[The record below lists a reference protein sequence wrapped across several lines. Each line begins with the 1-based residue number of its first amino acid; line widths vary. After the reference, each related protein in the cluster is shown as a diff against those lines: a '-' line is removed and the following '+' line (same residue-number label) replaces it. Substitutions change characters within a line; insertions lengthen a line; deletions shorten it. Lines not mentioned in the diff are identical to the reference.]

1 MTISFESDS
10 NIKRNTRL
18 ILLAAVALAA
28 IFFINALVSTYLLR
42 KNSIQDRADQLA
54 NLTII
59 LAEHTS
65 QTMFS
70 ANTALSSV
78 IEILDRAKIGDE
90 KDYQEFAS
98 KKAQFDLLQERTSSN
113 SILDVSTF
121 VAADGKVLN
130 FSRSYPPPPISLAD
144 RDYFKYLSENN
155 DLDTYYSTPVRNKGN
170 GKWVF
175 YLARRVNGKNGQFL
189 GVVLVGVSVEV
200 FSSLYERIGGNLGE
214 GAALTLYRKDKTL
227 LTRWPLVENLIGK
240 TNPNTFIDDSLA
252 NVNVNGGVI
261 FGSGPGF
268 ARQNDA
274 PVERMLSY
282 RAVKGY
288 PLIVGAVVPETLYLA
303 NLNKNAIGVFMATG
317 LSLIALAI
325 GTYLLLRAYRR
336 NAETQYRAHHDVL
349 TELPN
354 RTLFSDRLQ
363 QALAVCKRHQTK
375 LAILFVDLDN
385 LKTIND
391 VYSHNAGD
399 SLLKEVARRMRE
411 CVRESDT
418 VGRLGGDEFVL
429 ILPGIDTEDR
439 AVQVAEKIRLALSE
453 PIEVEGISLSTSAS
467 IGVALYPE
475 HGENET
481 DLINNADVAMYEAK
495 SSGRNQIKV
504 FGEDVLKAALVDL
517 A

>member
-42 KNSIQDRADQLA
+42 KNSIQDRSDQLA

-70 ANTALSSV
+70 ANTALLS
-78 IEILDRAKIGDE
+78 IMEILERAKIGDE
-90 KDYQEFAS
+90 KAYQEFAS

-130 FSRSYPPPPISLAD
+130 FSRSYPPPPINLAD
-144 RDYFKYLSENN
+144 RDYFKYLSANN
-155 DLDTYYSTPVRNKGN
+155 DLDTYYSIPVRNKGN

-175 YLARRVNGKNGQFL
+175 YLARRVNGKNDQFL

-200 FSSLYERIGGNLGE
+200 FSSLYERIGGNLGD

-240 TNPNTFIDDSLA
+240 PNPNRFIDDSLA
-252 NVNVNGGVI
+252 SVNVNGGVI

-268 ARQNDA
+268 ARQNDT

-317 LSLIALAI
+317 LSMIALVI
-325 GTYLLLRAYRR
+325 GVYLLLRAYRG

-363 QALAVCKRHQTK
+363 QALAVSKRQQSK

-385 LKTIND
+385 LKTVND

-399 SLLKEVARRMRE
+399 ALLKEVARRMRE

-429 ILPGIDTEDR
+429 LLPGVDSEEQ
-439 AVQVAEKIRLALSE
+439 AVQIAEKIRLALTL
-453 PIEVEGISLSTSAS
+453 PIDAEGVSLGTSAS
-467 IGVALYPE
+467 IGIALYPD
-475 HGENET
+475 HGLNET
-481 DLINNADVAMYEAK
+481 DLINNADIAMYEAK

-504 FGEDVLKAALVDL
+504 FGNDVLKSTLVDL

>member
-28 IFFINALVSTYLLR
+28 IFLINALVSTYLLR
-42 KNSIQDRADQLA
+42 KNSIQDRSDQLA

-70 ANTALSSV
+70 ANTALLS
-78 IEILDRAKIGDE
+78 IMEILERAKIGDE
-90 KDYQEFAS
+90 KAYQEFAS

-130 FSRSYPPPPISLAD
+130 FSRSYPPPPINLAD
-144 RDYFKYLSENN
+144 RDYFKYLSANN
-155 DLDTYYSTPVRNKGN
+155 DLDTYYSIPVRNKGN

-175 YLARRVNGKNGQFL
+175 YLARRVNGKNDRFL

-200 FSSLYERIGGNLGE
+200 FSSLYERIGGNLGD
-214 GAALTLYRKDKTL
+214 GAALTLYRKDMTL

-240 TNPNTFIDDSLA
+240 TNPNKFIDDSLA
-252 NVNVNGGVI
+252 SVNVNGGVI

-268 ARQNDA
+268 ARQNDT

-317 LSLIALAI
+317 LSMIALVI
-325 GTYLLLRAYRR
+325 GVYLLLRAYHR
-336 NAETQYRAHHDVL
+336 NAEAQYRAHHDVL

-363 QALAVCKRHQTK
+363 QALAVSKRQQSK

-385 LKTIND
+385 LKTVND

-399 SLLKEVARRMRE
+399 ALLKEVARRMRE

-429 ILPGIDTEDR
+429 LLPGVDSEEQ
-439 AVQVAEKIRLALSE
+439 AVQIAEKIRLALTL
-453 PIEVEGISLSTSAS
+453 PIDAEGVSLGTSAS
-467 IGVALYPE
+467 IGIALYPD
-475 HGENET
+475 HGLNET
-481 DLINNADVAMYEAK
+481 DLINNADIAMYEAK

-504 FGEDVLKAALVDL
+504 FGNDVLKSTLVDL

>member
-18 ILLAAVALAA
+18 IILAAVVLAA
-28 IFFINALVSTYLLR
+28 ILLINAAFSTYLLR
-42 KNSIQDRADQLA
+42 KNSIQDRSDQLA

-70 ANTALSSV
+70 ANTALLS
-78 IEILDRAKIGDE
+78 IMEILERAKIGDE
-90 KDYQEFAS
+90 KAYQDFAS

-130 FSRSYPPPPISLAD
+130 FSRSFPPPPINLAD
-144 RDYFKYLSENN
+144 RDYFKYLSTNN
-155 DLDTYYSTPVRNKGN
+155 DLDTYFSIPVRNKGN

-175 YLARRVNGKNGQFL
+175 YLARRVNDKNQQFL

-214 GAALTLYRKDKTL
+214 GAALSLYRKDKTL
-227 LTRWPLVENLIGK
+227 LTRWPLVEKLIGK
-240 TNPNTFIDDSLA
+240 TNPNTYIDESLSK
-252 NVNVNGGVI
+252 NNVNGGVI

-268 ARQNDA
+268 ARQNEA
-274 PVERMLSY
+274 PVQRMLSY
-282 RAVKGY
+282 REVKGY
-288 PLIVGAVVPETLYLA
+288 PLIVGAVVTESLYLA
-303 NLNKNAIGVFMATG
+303 NWYKNASGVFLATA
-317 LSLIALAI
+317 LSLIALFVGA
-325 GTYLLLRAYRR
+325 YLLLRSYRR
-336 NAETQYRAHHDVL
+336 NAEAQYRAHHDVL

-363 QALAVCKRHQTK
+363 QALAVCKRQKTK
-375 LAILFVDLDN
+375 LALLFIDLDN

-391 VYSHNAGD
+391 VHSHNAGD
-399 SLLKEVARRMRE
+399 AVLKEVAQRMGA

-418 VGRLGGDEFVL
+418 VGRIGGDEFVV
-429 ILPGIDTEDR
+429 ILPGVETENQ
-439 AVQVAEKIRLALSE
+439 AVQIAEKIRQALLT
-453 PIEVEGISLSTSAS
+453 PIMIDGLTLNTSAS
-467 IGVALYPE
+467 IGVALYPD
-475 HGENET
+475 HGLNET

-504 FGEDVLKAALVDL
+504 FGDDVLRSAVIDL

>member
-1 MTISFESDS
+1 MTISFESNS
-10 NIKRNTRL
+10 TIKRNTRL
-18 ILLAAVALAA
+18 IVFAALVLAVILLA
-28 IFFINALVSTYLLR
+28 NALVSSYLLR
-42 KNSIQDRADQLA
+42 KNSIQDRSDQLA

-70 ANTALSSV
+70 ANTALLSIQEV
-78 IEILDRAKIGDE
+78 LERAKIGDE
-90 KDYQEFAS
+90 KSYQEFAS
-98 KKAQFDLLQERTSSN
+98 KKAQFDLLEERTSSN

-130 FSRSYPPPPISLAD
+130 FSRSYPPPPINLAD
-144 RDYFKYLSENN
+144 RDYFKYLSVNN
-155 DLDTYYSTPVRNKGN
+155 DPDTYYSVPVRNKGN

-175 YLARRVNGKNGQFL
+175 YLARRVNGKNDQFL

-240 TNPNTFIDDSLA
+240 TNPNTFIDDSLK
-252 NVNVNGGVI
+252 NVDVNGGVI
-261 FGSGPGF
+261 FASGPGF
-268 ARQNDA
+268 TRKNES
-274 PVERMLSY
+274 PVERMVSY

-288 PLIVGAVVPETLYLA
+288 PLIVGTVIPESLYLA
-303 NLNKNAIGVFMATG
+303 NLNKNAVGIFVATG
-317 LSLIALAI
+317 LSLIALII
-325 GTYLLLRAYRR
+325 GAFLLLRSYRR
-336 NAETQYRAHHDVL
+336 NAESQYRAHHDVL

-363 QALAVCKRHQTK
+363 QALAVSKRQQSK

-385 LKTIND
+385 LKTVND
-391 VYSHNAGD
+391 IYSHNAGD
-399 SLLKEVARRMRE
+399 ALLKEVAGRMKG
-411 CVRESDT
+411 CVRDSDT
-418 VGRLGGDEFVL
+418 VARLGGDEFVL
-429 ILPGIDTEDR
+429 LLPGVDSETQAFQI
-439 AVQVAEKIRLALSE
+439 AEKIRLALTA
-453 PIEVEGISLSTSAS
+453 PIDVEGVSLSTSAS
-467 IGVALYPE
+467 IGIALYPD
-475 HGENET
+475 HGQNET
-481 DLINNADVAMYEAK
+481 DLINNADIAMYEAK

-504 FGEDVLKAALVDL
+504 FGDDVLRSALIDL

>member
-1 MTISFESDS
+1 MTISFESDF

-18 ILLAAVALAA
+18 ILLAALALVA
-28 IFFINALVSTYLLR
+28 IFLINALVSTYLLR
-42 KNSIQDRADQLA
+42 KNSIQDRSDQLA

-70 ANTALSSV
+70 ANTALLS
-78 IEILDRAKIGDE
+78 IMEILERAKIGDE
-90 KDYQEFAS
+90 KAYQDFAS
-98 KKAQFDLLQERTSSN
+98 KKSQFELLQERTSSN

-130 FSRSYPPPPISLAD
+130 FSRSYPPPPINLAD
-144 RDYFKYLSENN
+144 RDYFKYLSANN
-155 DLDTYYSTPVRNKGN
+155 DLDTYYSIPVRNKGN

-175 YLARRVNGKNGQFL
+175 YLARRVNGKNDQFL

-288 PLIVGAVVPETLYLA
+288 PLIVGAVVPESLYLA
-303 NLNKNAIGVFMATG
+303 NLNKNALGIFTATG
-317 LSLIALAI
+317 LSMIALVI
-325 GTYLLLRAYRR
+325 GVYLLLRAYRR

-363 QALAVCKRHQTK
+363 QALATCKRNQSK
-375 LAILFVDLDN
+375 LAILFIDLDN

-399 SLLKEVARRMRE
+399 ALLKEVASRMRK

-429 ILPGIDTEDR
+429 LLPGVESEDQ
-439 AVQVAEKIRLALSE
+439 AIQIAEKIRLSLSE
-453 PIEVEGISLSTSAS
+453 PIDAEGISLTTSAS

-475 HGENET
+475 HGLNET
-481 DLINNADVAMYEAK
+481 DLINNADIAMYEAK

-504 FGEDVLKAALVDL
+504 FGDDVLKAALVDL

>member
-1 MTISFESDS
+1 MTISFESDF

-18 ILLAAVALAA
+18 ILFAAFILAA
-28 IFFINALVSTYLLR
+28 IFLLNALVSTYLLR
-42 KNSIQDRADQLA
+42 KNSIQDRSDQLA

-70 ANTALSSV
+70 ANTALLSIV
-78 IEILDRAKIGDE
+78 EILERAKIVDE
-90 KDYQEFAS
+90 KSYQDFAS

-130 FSRSYPPPPISLAD
+130 FSRSYPPPPINLAD
-144 RDYFKYLSENN
+144 RDYFKYLSANN
-155 DLDTYYSTPVRNKGN
+155 DPDTYYSIPVRNKGN

-175 YLARRVNGKNGQFL
+175 YLAKRLNDKNNQFL

-227 LTRWPLVENLIGK
+227 LTRWPLVEKLIGK
-240 TNPNTFIDDSLA
+240 TNPNTYIDQSLA
-252 NVNVNGGVI
+252 NIDINGGVI

-268 ARQNDA
+268 ARQNEE
-274 PVERMLSY
+274 PVQRMLSY
-282 RAVKGY
+282 REVKGY
-288 PLIVGAVVPETLYLA
+288 PLVVGAVVPESLYLA
-303 NLNKNAIGVFMATG
+303 NWYKNASGVFLATG
-317 LSLIALAI
+317 LSLIALFA
-325 GTYLLLRAYRR
+325 GAWLLLRAYRR

-363 QALAVCKRHQTK
+363 QSLAICKRQQTK
-375 LAILFVDLDN
+375 LALLFVDLDN

-391 VYSHNAGD
+391 LYSHNAGD
-399 SLLKEVARRMRE
+399 AVLKEVAQRMSS
-411 CVRESDT
+411 CVRGSDT
-418 VGRLGGDEFVL
+418 VGRLGGDEFVV
-429 ILPGIDTEDR
+429 ILAGVDGEIQ
-439 AVQVAEKIRLALSE
+439 AIQVAEKIRQSLLA
-453 PIEVEGISLSTSAS
+453 PIDIDGVPLTTSAS
-467 IGVALYPE
+467 IGIALYPD
-475 HGENET
+475 HGLNET
-481 DLINNADVAMYEAK
+481 DLVNNADIAMYEAK
-495 SSGRNQIKV
+495 SAGRNRIFV
-504 FGEDVLKAALVDL
+504 FGSDLSKSVLINL

>member
-18 ILLAAVALAA
+18 IIAAVLVLAF
-28 IFFINALVSTYLLR
+28 IFVVNALVSAYLSR
-42 KNSIQDRADQLA
+42 KNSTQDRVDQLA

-70 ANTALSSV
+70 ANTALLSIV
-78 IEILDRAKIGDE
+78 QVLDRAKITDE
-90 KDYQEFAS
+90 KSYEDFAS

-121 VAADGKVLN
+121 VAADGRVLN
-130 FSRSYPPPPISLAD
+130 FSRSFPPPAINLAD
-144 RDYFKYLSENN
+144 RDYFKYLSVNN
-155 DLDTYYSTPVRNKGN
+155 DLDTYYSMPVRNKGN

-175 YLARRVNGKNGQFL
+175 YLARRINGKDDQFL

-200 FSSLYERIGGNLGE
+200 FSTLYERIGGNLGE

-227 LTRWPLVENLIGK
+227 LTRWPLVEGLIGK
-240 TNPNTFIDDSLA
+240 QNTNTFIDDSLA
-252 NVNVNGGVI
+252 HADVNGGVI
-261 FGSGPGF
+261 FVSGTGF
-268 ARQNDA
+268 SRQNDT
-274 PVERMLSY
+274 PVERMSSY
-282 RAVKGY
+282 REVKGY
-288 PLIVGAVVPETLYLA
+288 PLLVGAVIPEALYLA
-303 NLNKNAIGVFMATG
+303 NWHKNAAGVFLATI
-317 LSLIALAI
+317 LSLIALFI
-325 GTYLLLRAYRR
+325 GGFLLLRAYRR
-336 NAETQYRAHHDVL
+336 NAESQYRAHHDVL

-363 QALAVCKRHQTK
+363 LALSVCKRQHTK
-375 LAILFVDLDN
+375 LALLFIDLDN
-385 LKTIND
+385 LKIIND
-391 VYSHNAGD
+391 LHSHNAGD
-399 SLLKEVARRMRE
+399 ALLKEVALRMRS

-418 VGRLGGDEFVL
+418 VGRIGGDEFVV
-429 ILPGIDTEDR
+429 ILPGVDTEEK
-439 AVQVAEKIRLALSE
+439 AFHVAEKIRLALLL
-453 PIEVEGISLSTSAS
+453 PIEADGEILATSAS
-467 IGVALYPE
+467 IGIALYPE
-475 HGENET
+475 HGLNET

-504 FGEDVLKAALVDL
+504 FGDDVLQSAVVDL

>member
-18 ILLAAVALAA
+18 IIFATLLLAL
-28 IFFINALVSTYLLR
+28 ILLGNAFLSTYLLR
-42 KNSIQDRADQLA
+42 KNSIQDRSDQLA

-70 ANTALSSV
+70 ANTALLS
-78 IEILDRAKIGDE
+78 IMEILERAKISDE
-90 KDYQEFAS
+90 KSYIDFVS

-130 FSRSYPPPPISLAD
+130 FSRSYPPPPINLAD
-144 RDYFKYLSENN
+144 RDYFKYLSVNN
-155 DLDTYYSTPVRNKGN
+155 DLDTYYSIPVRNKGN

-175 YLARRVNGKNGQFL
+175 YLARRVNDKNSQFL

-214 GAALTLYRKDKTL
+214 GAALSLYRKDKTL
-227 LTRWPLVENLIGK
+227 LTRWPLVEKLIGK
-240 TNPNTFIDDSLA
+240 TNPNNYIDESLS
-252 NVNVNGGVI
+252 NSSINGGVI

-268 ARQNDA
+268 ARQNEE
-274 PVERMLSY
+274 PLQRMLSY
-282 RAVKGY
+282 REVKGY
-288 PLIVGAVVPETLYLA
+288 PLVVGAVLPESLYLA
-303 NLNKNAIGVFMATG
+303 KWHKNAGGVFLATG
-317 LSLIALAI
+317 LSLIALIVGAL
-325 GTYLLLRAYRR
+325 LLLRAYRR

-363 QALAVCKRHQTK
+363 QALAVCKRQKSK
-375 LAILFVDLDN
+375 LALLFLDLDN
-385 LKTIND
+385 LKSIND
-391 VYSHNAGD
+391 VHSHHAGD
-399 SLLKEVARRMRE
+399 ALLKEVALRMSA

-418 VGRLGGDEFVL
+418 VGRLGGDEFVV
-429 ILPGIDTEDR
+429 ILPGVMGDSQAT
-439 AVQVAEKIRLALSE
+439 QVAEKIRQALLVPINIDGTLLA
-453 PIEVEGISLSTSAS
+453 TSAS
-467 IGVALYPE
+467 IGIAIYPE
-475 HGENET
+475 HGQNET

-495 SSGRNQIKV
+495 SSGRNQTKV
-504 FGEDVLKAALVDL
+504 FGDDVLLSTVIDL

>member
-18 ILLAAVALAA
+18 ILLAAVVLAA
-28 IFFINALVSTYLLR
+28 IFLINALVSTYLLR
-42 KNSIQDRADQLA
+42 KNSIQDRSDQLA

-70 ANTALSSV
+70 ANTALLS
-78 IEILDRAKIGDE
+78 IMEILERAKIGDE
-90 KDYQEFAS
+90 KAYQEFAS

-130 FSRSYPPPPISLAD
+130 FSRSYPPPPINLAD

-175 YLARRVNGKNGQFL
+175 YLARRVNGKNDQFL

-303 NLNKNAIGVFMATG
+303 NLHKNAVGVFMATG
-317 LSLIALAI
+317 LSMIALVI
-325 GTYLLLRAYRR
+325 GAYLLLRAYRR

-363 QALAVCKRHQTK
+363 QALAACKRHKTK
-375 LAILFVDLDN
+375 LAILFIDLDN

-391 VYSHNAGD
+391 VYSHNVGD
-399 SLLKEVARRMRE
+399 ALLKEVARRMRE

-418 VGRLGGDEFVL
+418 VGRFGGDEFVL
-429 ILPGIDTEDR
+429 ILPGIDAEDQ
-439 AVQVAEKIRLALSE
+439 AVQVAEKIRLALSA
-453 PIEVEGISLSTSAS
+453 PTEVEGISLSTSAS

>member
-10 NIKRNTRL
+10 NIKRNSRL
-18 ILLAAVALAA
+18 IVVAVLVLALLLIA
-28 IFFINALVSTYLLR
+28 NALVSAYLSR
-42 KNSIQDRADQLA
+42 KNSTQDRADQLA

-70 ANTALSSV
+70 ANTALSSIV
-78 IEILDRAKIGDE
+78 EVLDRAKIKDE
-90 KDYQEFAS
+90 KSYEEFAG
-98 KKAQFDLLQERTSSN
+98 KKAQFELLQDRTSSN

-121 VAADGKVLN
+121 VAADGRVLN

-144 RDYFKYLSENN
+144 RDYFKYLSTHN
-155 DLDTYYSTPVRNKGN
+155 DLDTYYSAPVRNKGN

-175 YLARRVNGKNGQFL
+175 YLARRINGTDDQFL

-200 FSSLYERIGGNLGE
+200 FSTLYERIGGNLGE

-240 TNPNTFIDDSLA
+240 QNPNTFIDESLA
-252 NVNVNGGVI
+252 NAAINGGVI

-268 ARQNDA
+268 SRQNES
-274 PVERMLSY
+274 PVERMLSF
-282 RAVKGY
+282 REVKGY
-288 PLIVGAVVPETLYLA
+288 PLIVGTVIPEALYLA
-303 NLNKNAIGVFMATG
+303 NWHKNAVGVFLATA
-317 LSLIALAI
+317 LSLTALFV
-325 GTYLLLRAYRR
+325 GGYLLLRAYRR
-336 NAETQYRAHHDVL
+336 NAESQYRAHHDVL

-363 QALAVCKRHQTK
+363 LALSVCKRQHTK
-375 LAILFVDLDN
+375 LALLFIDLDN
-385 LKTIND
+385 LKTVND
-391 VYSHNAGD
+391 LHSHNAGD
-399 SLLKEVARRMRE
+399 ALLKEASLRMRN

-418 VGRLGGDEFVL
+418 VGRFGGDEFVV
-429 ILPGIDTEDR
+429 ILPGVDEEEQAI
-439 AVQVAEKIRLALSE
+439 QVAEKIRLALAA
-453 PIEVEGISLSTSAS
+453 PIDADGISLTTSAS

-475 HGENET
+475 HGQNET

-504 FGEDVLKAALVDL
+504 FGDDVLRSAVVDL

>member
-18 ILLAAVALAA
+18 IILAAVVLAA
-28 IFFINALVSTYLLR
+28 ILLINAAFSTYLLR
-42 KNSIQDRADQLA
+42 KNSIQDRSDQLA

-70 ANTALSSV
+70 ANTALLS
-78 IEILDRAKIGDE
+78 IMEILERAKIGDE
-90 KDYQEFAS
+90 KAYQDFAS

-130 FSRSYPPPPISLAD
+130 FSRSFPPPPINLAD
-144 RDYFKYLSENN
+144 RDYFKYLSTNN
-155 DLDTYYSTPVRNKGN
+155 DLDTYFSIPVRNKGN

-175 YLARRVNGKNGQFL
+175 YLARRVNDKNQQFL

-214 GAALTLYRKDKTL
+214 GAALALYRKDKTL

-252 NVNVNGGVI
+252 SVNVNGGVI

-268 ARQNDA
+268 ARQNEQ
-274 PVERMLSY
+274 PVQRMLSY
-282 RAVKGY
+282 REVKGY
-288 PLIVGAVVPETLYLA
+288 PLIVGAVVPESLYLA
-303 NLNKNAIGVFMATG
+303 NWHKNASGVFLATA
-317 LSLIALAI
+317 LSLIALFVGA
-325 GTYLLLRAYRR
+325 YLLLRSYRR
-336 NAETQYRAHHDVL
+336 NAESQYRAHHDVL

-363 QALAVCKRHQTK
+363 QALAVCKRQKTK
-375 LAILFVDLDN
+375 LALLFIDLDN

-391 VYSHNAGD
+391 VHSHNAGD
-399 SLLKEVARRMRE
+399 AVLKEVAQRMGAS
-411 CVRESDT
+411 VRESDT
-418 VGRLGGDEFVL
+418 VGRLGGDEFVV
-429 ILPGIDTEDR
+429 ILPGVETENQ
-439 AVQVAEKIRLALSE
+439 AVQIAEKIRQALLT
-453 PIEVEGISLSTSAS
+453 PIMIDGVTLNTSAS
-467 IGVALYPE
+467 IGVALYPD
-475 HGENET
+475 HGLNET

-504 FGEDVLKAALVDL
+504 FGDDVLRSAVIDL